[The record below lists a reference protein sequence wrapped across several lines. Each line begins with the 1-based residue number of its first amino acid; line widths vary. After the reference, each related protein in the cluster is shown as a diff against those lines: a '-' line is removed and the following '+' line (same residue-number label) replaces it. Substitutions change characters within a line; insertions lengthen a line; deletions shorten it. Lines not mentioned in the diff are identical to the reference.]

1 MLYKVRDFVNVGI
14 LKAIYHAQ
22 KQPTR
27 GVPRKRCS
35 ENIQQIY
42 RRTPMPKCGFNNV
55 ALRSGCFMCYLSHIF
70 IRRGLYGNRMYTKPV
85 VFSYFKRNHQDWFI
99 LKNVI
104 SILIL
109 SFSNQKWWN
118 SLIKLKF
125 KIFFSSAN
133 VLTTN
138 YLPSLIAG
146 LYFPLL
152 PITITSKGHLK
163 IPTDTT
169 TTYGKRTFISMATKA
184 WHNIWSQIK
193 DPMINTF
200 SPNKL
205 KIFLFDFYLNLYQ
218 T

>member
-1 MLYKVRDFVNVGI
+1 MKYLGIRIDSKLDWKAYIDDIALKLIRANAMLYKVRDFVNVGI

-118 SLIKLKF
+118 SLIKLKL
-125 KIFFSSAN
+125 KIVFTSAN
-133 VLTTN
+133 CQQ
-138 YLPSLIAG
+138 
-146 LYFPLL
+146 
-152 PITITSKGHLK
+152 K
-163 IPTDTT
+163 INS
-169 TTYGKRTFISMATKA
+169 R
-184 WHNIWSQIK
+184 
-193 DPMINTF
+193 
-200 SPNKL
+200 L
-205 KIFLFDFYLNLYQ
+205 
-218 T
+218 